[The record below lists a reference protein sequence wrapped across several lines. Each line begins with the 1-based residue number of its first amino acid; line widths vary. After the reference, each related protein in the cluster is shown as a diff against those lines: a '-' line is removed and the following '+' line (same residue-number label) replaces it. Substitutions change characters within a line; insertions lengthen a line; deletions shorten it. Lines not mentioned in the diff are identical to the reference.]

1 MSDTFTVEQADALL
15 PRIEPLVKEARRVK
29 REIEMIAVNC
39 QSNDT
44 ILKQERPR
52 LEKHLTTL
60 TALIENIE
68 NLGGYVKDL
77 DVGIIDFLSAFE
89 GRDIF
94 LSWKLGEQQVTHW
107 HELDETFAQRQTII
121 DLKNIFQE

>member
-1 MSDTFTVEQADALL
+1 
-15 PRIEPLVKEARRVK
+15 
-29 REIEMIAVNC
+29 MIAVNC